1 MRHERIK
8 SVDTTSFT
16 LRGTKGE
23 VIPLWKPNL
32 LTVWLRTSRRVNL
45 VTGRYVKRLVR
56 HNTITNV
63 GHAIANGLMSNQG
76 SYGFATY
83 LAIGIGTETGST
95 ATALNSEITTNGG
108 ARANG
113 TASQVTTTVTNDTTS
128 LTHTWTF
135 TGSFAITEEGILT
148 AASSGSLL
156 AYQTFSAINVV
167 SGNTLQVTHTYQT

>member
-1 MRHERIK
+1 MKELINTK
-8 SVDTTSFT
+8 DTTEFI
-16 LRGTKGE
+16 LRDINGNI
-23 VIPLWKPNL
+23 IPIWKSWFGINP
-32 LTVWLRTSRRVNL
+32 RIPFI
-45 VTGRYVKRLVR
+45 TGRYVKSLKR

-63 GHAIANGLMSNQG
+63 GHAVANGLMSNQG
-76 SYGFATY
+76 SYGFATF
-83 LAIGIGTETGST
+83 LAIGIGTETAST

-113 TASQVTTTVTNDTTS
+113 TASQTTTTQTNDTTS

-148 AASSGSLL
+148 ATSGGSLL